1 MAVTSFCIMYGF
13 MESPVPDIIHFVC
26 ARAHHP
32 PKEVQTMH
40 KKYVS
45 DAERALLHK
54 REIPP
59 VSSREERRRFPSIP
73 SGENAAFAKVVRIEK
88 SMI

>member
-1 MAVTSFCIMYGF
+1 MDRPLS
-13 MESPVPDIIHFVC
+13 DIIQFVC

-32 PKEVQTMH
+32 PKEVQTIH
-40 KKYVS
+40 RKNVS
-45 DAERALLHK
+45 DDEKALLHK

-59 VSSREERRRFPSIP
+59 VSSIEDRSRHPAGP
-73 SGENAAFAKVVRIEK
+73 SGENAAFANVIRMEK